1 MSRQYLLQSHP
12 GTSPVVGGRVFPRVL
27 SPVAASPQVP
37 LGSEEVQGLPGGEHT
52 SLAGN
57 RSSPGRHQD
66 SGLEVPPGL
75 CSLSWKAGGKYR
87 FAQIASELAVYDK
100 GAYPDV
106 TVVSEHLYPLL
117 VQNCYF

>member
-1 MSRQYLLQSHP
+1 MSRQHLLQSHP

-57 RSSPGRHQD
+57 RSSPGGHQN

-87 FAQIASELAVYDK
+87 FAQIATGLAVYDK
-100 GAYPDV
+100 GVYPDV
-106 TVVSEHLYPLL
+106 TFVSQHLYPLM
-117 VQNCYF
+117 VQNC